1 MARPLR
7 IEFSGALYH
16 MTFRGNAR
24 QPIFLDKEDFTD
36 FLRVLCSVVKRY
48 HFILHTYCLMNN
60 HHHLLIETPDV
71 NLSRG
76 MRQLNGLYTQ
86 RFNQRHKRVDQLF
99 QGRYKAI
106 LVDKDNYLLELCRYV
121 VLNPVRTKMVKNPK
135 DWRWSSYQATTGYK
149 GIPCLTT
156 S

>member
-1 MARPLR
+1 
-7 IEFSGALYH
+7 

-24 QPIFLDKEDFTD
+24 QPIFLDKGDFTD

-60 HHHLLIETPDV
+60 HHHLLIETPDA

-86 RFNQRHKRVDQLF
+86 RFNQRHKRVNQLF
-99 QGRYKAI
+99 QGT
-106 LVDKDNYLLELCRYV
+106 LSLCG
-121 VLNPVRTKMVKNPK
+121 LKPGKGKNGKNPK

-149 GIPCLTT
+149 GVSCLTT